1 MPIKRIKD
9 FADGGGDISSD
20 DVFLF
25 MDDPSGT
32 GATKKISLSDLDSA
46 IGGTAFTA
54 SGITTLVGTEFNADL
69 VSNTGV
75 VPNSVQVTNVIM
87 ITLTNY
93 NNLATGS
100 GGPGYDANTLYFIIN

>member
-9 FADGGGDISSD
+9 FADGGSDISSD
-20 DVFLF
+20 DVFLLW
-25 MDDPSGT
+25 MILST
-32 GATKKISLSDLDSA
+32 GATKKLLSDLDSA
-46 IGGTAFTA
+46 IGGTAYTA
-54 SGITTLVGTEFNADL
+54 GSGLTLVGTEFNANL

-75 VPNSVQVTNVIM
+75 VPNSVKVTNVVM

-93 NNLATGS
+93 NNLAVSS